1 MSKNV
6 EQEIQYD
13 SFNISLLCCMAEV
26 GINIQKA
33 IAFLATDVI
42 GIPTETVYGL
52 AANAFDAQLVARI
65 FAVKNRPTFD
75 PLIVHTFSLEEVE
88 KLVTSFPS
96 PLKKLA
102 EAFWPGPL
110 TLLLP
115 KKNVIPDIVT
125 SGLLQVAIRI
135 PAHPLTLNLLQ
146 NLSFP
151 LAAPSANPFGYV
163 SPTTAQHVIDQL
175 GAKIPY
181 VLDGGPC
188 SIGLE
193 STIVGMEENKVMVYR
208 LGGLKI
214 EQIESVVG
222 NVTLKIQQHSNPTAP
237 GMLDS
242 HYAPLKKLFAGIK
255 EQLFDTF
262 QAEQPFI
269 INFQNSIEDYPTD
282 LQLVLSKTGNLE
294 EAAANLF
301 SYLRL
306 ADNSS
311 ASIII
316 AELLPEIGLGRAV
329 NDRLRRGSN

>member
-1 MSKNV
+1 
-6 EQEIQYD
+6 
-13 SFNISLLCCMAEV
+13 MAEV
-26 GINIQKA
+26 GNDIQKA
-33 IAFLATDVI
+33 KAFLATDVI

-88 KLVTSFPS
+88 KLVTLFPS

-102 EAFWPGPL
+102 ETFWPGPL

-115 KKNVIPDIVT
+115 KKNEIPDIVT
-125 SGLLQVAIRI
+125 SGLPQVAIRI

-175 GAKIPY
+175 GTKIPY
-181 VLDGGPC
+181 VIDGGPC

-193 STIVGMEENKVMVYR
+193 STIVGMEENKVTIYR
-208 LGGLKI
+208 MGGLKI
-214 EQIESVVG
+214 EQIESIVG

-242 HYAPLKKLFAGIK
+242 HYAPLKKLYAGIK
-255 EQLFDTF
+255 EELFETF

-269 INFQNSIEDYPTD
+269 INFQNSIEDYPTEF
-282 LQLVLSKTGNLE
+282 QLILSKTGNIE

-306 ADNSS
+306 ADKSS
-311 ASIII
+311 ASKII
-316 AELLPEIGLGRAV
+316 AEMLPEIGLGRAV
-329 NDRLRRGSN
+329 NDRLKRACN